1 MTEMDQKSRVLVLGA
16 TGYIGKYI
24 AKASAQLGHPTFV
37 LVRPAIVE
45 GPLNS
50 SKKELLDSFTAAGI
64 TILHEHN
71 KCWTNSILLR
81 QSRKLDI
88 FRDLYLQNLGVMLKE
103 LAT

>member
-24 AKASAQLGHPTFV
+24 AQASARLGHPTFV
-37 LVRPAIVE
+37 LVRPASVE

-64 TILHEHN
+64 TILHV
-71 KCWTNSILLR
+71 CTPSIINNFFLFRYTPGLSFIFLR
-81 QSRKLDI
+81 N
-88 FRDLYLQNLGVMLKE
+88 FF
-103 LAT
+103 

>member
-1 MTEMDQKSRVLVLGA
+1 MIFMTEMDQKSRVLVLGA

-64 TILHEHN
+64 TILHVCTPSIIN
-71 KCWTNSILLR
+71 KNCFC
-81 QSRKLDI
+81 LDTH
-88 FRDLYLQNLGVMLKE
+88 QV
-103 LAT
+103 